1 MGNKY
6 VGTGKLFFDGFSKV
20 FKGPQSGG
28 KVATIGGVKPK
39 AKLSEAT
46 QKFKQNIKAIDQGLD
61 KGIKDF
67 KAENP
72 KRQITDDQMTKVR
85 SDKKKEMVG
94 RETKAFLREK
104 KRKGG
109 RIGFKKGTGRT
120 GVPAMDIKTKISLAK
135 KKKKNQGNLGMQSVK
150 YGLDKNPN
158 ITAADPKAKFIAAN
172 KKNKKKV
179 I

>member
-1 MGNKY
+1 MFFKFNKAKGV
-6 VGTGKLFFDGFSKV
+6 VGKTITGM
-20 FKGPQSGG
+20 
-28 KVATIGGVKPK
+28 KPK
-39 AKLSEAT
+39 PTPSKAT
-46 QKFKQNIKAIDQGLD
+46 TEFQSAIKQIDQGLD

-67 KAENP
+67 KKENP
-72 KRQITDDQMTKVR
+72 KRLISDDQMKQIKK
-85 SDKKKEMVG
+85 DKKDEMMV
-94 RETKAFLREK
+94 RERKALLRANK
-104 KRKGG
+104 KKGG

-135 KKKKNQGNLGMQSVK
+135 KKKKNQGDLGMQSVK

-179 I
+179 V

>member
-1 MGNKY
+1 MS
-6 VGTGKLFFDGFSKV
+6 KLYKQFFDGFSKV
-20 FKGPQSGG
+20 FKGPQHAG

-39 AKLSEAT
+39 AKLSET
-46 QKFKQNIKAIDQGLD
+46 TKKFKEQVKAIDKGLD
-61 KGIKDF
+61 EGVKSF

-72 KRQITDDQMTKVR
+72 GRNVTDEQIKKIKK
-85 SDKKKEMVG
+85 DKKEEMMVKE
-94 RETKAFLREK
+94 RKAFLREK

-135 KKKKNQGNLGMQSVK
+135 KKKKNQGDLGMQSVK

-158 ITAADPKAKFIAAN
+158 VTAADPKAKFIAAN
-172 KKNKKKV
+172 KKNKKSKKKV